1 MSVESMSTYKPIN
14 KQSPFSMMFHTN
26 FENPIISQ
34 KLETMVKLKQ
44 DQEEPKPK
52 NTLKFTVRSILPV
65 KPKEKPTAST
75 AQEDEVRLFDNQN
88 TLKNGAKTDHEVRQG
103 QKLERRRQKRRLYK
117 QKRNKKLKEIREKKR
132 SQGEKALIEL
142 IGYIDENVN
151 IELDIS
157 HDEYSNRLNMMTKLY
172 NNFIDDEDI
181 LEL

>member
-34 KLETMVKLKQ
+34 KLETMVKLQ
-44 DQEEPKPK
+44 QEQEEPKPK

-65 KPKEKPTAST
+65 KPKEKPAPSS
-75 AQEDEVRLFDNQN
+75 AQEDEVRLFN
-88 TLKNGAKTDHEVRQG
+88 TQTLLKNEYKTDHEVRKD
-103 QKLERRRQKRRLYK
+103 QKLERRRQKRRMYK

-132 SQGEKALIEL
+132 SQGEKALIE
-142 IGYIDENVN
+142 IVSYIDDNRN
-151 IELDIS
+151 IEFDIS